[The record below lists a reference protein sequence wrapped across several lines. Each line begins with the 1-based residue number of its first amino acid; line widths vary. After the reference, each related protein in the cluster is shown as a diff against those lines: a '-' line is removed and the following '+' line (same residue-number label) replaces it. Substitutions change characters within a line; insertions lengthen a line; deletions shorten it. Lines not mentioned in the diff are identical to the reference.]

1 MKCTLPKLT
10 PEEIENLD
18 IPVTKE
24 EISVKTSRE
33 ILGLDYFTSD
43 FYQTFKEELIPILNL
58 FKEIE
63 EDVSLPDLLLRPVLF
78 LHQKQR
84 KTSLETKTTDYIHY
98 E

>member
-63 EDVSLPDLLLRPVLF
+63 EDVSLPDLLCEASTILTPKAKKDIVRNKNYR
-78 LHQKQR
+78 LH
-84 KTSLETKTTDYIHY
+84 SL
-98 E
+98 